1 MRIQNRP
8 TWSSALFLIGAIFCV
23 GSLDCFGQDE
33 EKSIQSE
40 ALITKRPKPSKKAN
54 NTARIPANSKKNT
67 LRKKR
72 TYRLVKRTP
81 LNGPTDSIKAMS
93 KDGEVALLGV
103 TIWKM
108 RPATKNDAAKELI
121 EEQSDGKKQ
130 DTEYTLERLESN
142 TPLANG
148 ERIRISV
155 ESLSH
160 GGYLYVIDREFYDD
174 GTYSR
179 PKLIYPTLRSK
190 NRNTQIGAGNLL
202 FIPEAPGYFRVKSNQ
217 AAKKQ
222 IAEVLTFLVSPTI
235 LVDESL
241 LQLKAIELPLEQ
253 FSDWLRQWE
262 VPMALLE
269 ENDGAGE
276 TITLAEQSA
285 GQNYAKGLVE
295 ESSSLTQDDPIPQ
308 SVFRSQIK
316 RGDPMLVNV
325 FLKFRAD

>member
-8 TWSSALFLIGAIFCV
+8 TWSLALFLIGAIFCL
-23 GSLDCFGQDE
+23 GSLVCFGQDE

-40 ALITKRPKPSKKAN
+40 ELITKRPKPSKKAN
-54 NTARIPANSKKNT
+54 NTARIPANTKKNAV
-67 LRKKR
+67 RKKR
-72 TYRLVKRTP
+72 TYRLIKTIPVI
-81 LNGPTDSIKAMS
+81 GPTDSIKAVP
-93 KDGEVALLGV
+93 KDAEVALLGV

-108 RPATKNDAAKELI
+108 RAATKNDAAKELI

-130 DTEYTLERLESN
+130 EIEYTLERLESN

-160 GGYLYVIDREFYDD
+160 GGYLYVIDRELYDD

-179 PKLIYPTLRSK
+179 PKLIYPTLQSR

-222 IAEVLTFLVSPTI
+222 LAEVLTFIVSPT
-235 LVDESL
+235 L
-241 LQLKAIELPLEQ
+241 LFDQSVLQPKAIELPLAQ
-253 FSDWLRQWE
+253 FSDWLKRWE
-262 VPMALLE
+262 VTTTLLE
-269 ENDGAGE
+269 EIDGAGE

-285 GQNYAKGLVE
+285 AQNYAKGLVE

-316 RGDPMLVNV
+316 RGNPMLVNV